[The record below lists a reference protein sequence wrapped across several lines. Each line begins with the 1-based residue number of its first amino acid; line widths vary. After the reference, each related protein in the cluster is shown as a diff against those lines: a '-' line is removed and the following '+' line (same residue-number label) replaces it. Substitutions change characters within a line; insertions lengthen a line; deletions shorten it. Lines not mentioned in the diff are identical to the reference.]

1 MLEIWRAEF
10 DWMHEHVDGGVL
22 TVTMHPQVIG
32 RGSRIAMLETFV
44 RHCLEAGARFE
55 RMVDVARRLPA

>member
-1 MLEIWRAEF
+1 
-10 DWMHEHVDGGVL
+10 MHEHVDGGVL